1 MTYLSKKSSLGTAR
15 MWTLTPMSLSIACV
29 SSPSC
34 LEACTPVGI
43 TKRTSSVLPPFWR
56 KPPLPCFQPAAS
68 SICLA
73 LSGLNVPTAPELDLY
88 PACVFTRKWLSI
100 VRAGHGRPVKSAL
113 PIASRLIDIAIA
125 WRTSC
130 CCRLGL
136 VPLSVKWR
144 KSGPPATRTTPPLVA
159 AARLYELGSIGR
171 RLTSTSPLTKALT
184 PASPSSARVMM
195 RSSLGFAPH
204 QFGSGT
210 IETVF
215 AVLSIF
221 STLNGPEVTGI
232 LFRWPEL
239 KWLAVSWYLAGYSGD
254 HSDIQSANVLLN
266 VATTSRSSLP
276 CLTLVIRS

>member
-15 MWTLTPMSLSIACV
+15 MSTFTPMSLSIACV

-34 LEACTPVGI
+34 LEAGTPVGI

-100 VRAGHGRPVKSAL
+100 VRAGHGRPVRSAFT
-113 PIASRLIDIAIA
+113 IALRLMPIAIA
-125 WRTSC
+125 WRTLTSL
-130 CCRLGL
+130 RFGL
-136 VPLSVKWR
+136 VPLNVKWR
-144 KSGPPATRTTPPLVA
+144 KSGPPATRTTPFLAP
-159 AARLYELGSIGR
+159 AARLYELGSFGM

-184 PASPSSARVMM
+184 PASPSRARVMM
-195 RSSLGFAPH
+195 RPTFGLAPH

-210 IETVF
+210 SDTVF

-221 STLNGPEVTGI
+221 STLNRAAAP
-232 LFRWPEL
+232 RPEL
-239 KWLAVSWYLAGYSGD
+239 FLKATPERTVGPNADIRVRKDSKWNVPEPELALVVTPDLRIAG
-254 HSDIQSANVLLN
+254 
-266 VATTSRSSLP
+266 
-276 CLTLVIRS
+276 